1 MIIRLHFV
9 NQGQPLDQHSVTSR
23 SPRVF
28 AQMRG
33 GCAEL
38 TMLPDGAGSW
48 ARRAAIAKVR
58 QHQPLL
64 DQLEALAV
72 LVDGARSGKA
82 AAGSQALDTNA
93 ALLSQARELA
103 SSIGDATL
111 AAADAGLREIE
122 REVRTDVEAARSLIR
137 RHPLRA
143 ISIAAIASA
152 ILTGLCR
159 RRR

>member
-23 SPRVF
+23 SPRIF
-28 AQMRG
+28 AQMRE

-38 TMLPDGAGSW
+38 TMLPEGTGGW
-48 ARRAAIAKVR
+48 ARRAAIARTR

-64 DQLEALAV
+64 EQLEALAV
-72 LVDGARSGKA
+72 LVDGARSDRATA
-82 AAGSQALDTNA
+82 ASPVADTNA

-137 RHPLRA
+137 RHPLR
-143 ISIAAIASA
+143 SVGIAAVASA
-152 ILTGLCR
+152 ILTAIYR